1 MEKST
6 KNKLIGFG
14 AFAALTIGGI
24 MLWRLFRNP
33 TANINQSTVNF
44 DHSKQQAANLFA
56 WFGVVRVNGV
66 AVATPTFKENTLKKI
81 ALLAVNID
89 NWQVVQET
97 FTSLCGGN
105 YTVLEAAKT
114 ALSVNN
120 YGVFTS
126 YIENALKK
134 KRIVCNVPNGIT
146 LKNANEYGGVA
157 AEQFVKDDF
166 VGRCQKQDDNYYWY
180 ISEKDGNTY
189 AAPKNEFKLINNDT
203 LGISL

>member
-1 MEKST
+1 MEKTS
-6 KNKLIGFG
+6 KNKILGFG
-14 AFAALTIGGI
+14 AFALLTIGGVA
-24 MLWRLFRNP
+24 LWRLFRNP

-44 DHSKQQAANLFA
+44 DHSKQQAANLYA

-114 ALSVNN
+114 ALSVDN
-120 YGVFTS
+120 YGVFTQ
-126 YIENALKK
+126 YISNALTK
-134 KRIVCNVPNGIT
+134 KRIICSAERCTTFKNG
-146 LKNANEYGGVA
+146 ANQYGGVA
-157 AEQFVKDDF
+157 AEQFVQNDFIGRLQNSDD
-166 VGRCQKQDDNYYWY
+166 YYYYY
-180 ISEKDGNTY
+180 ISENDGNTY
-189 AAPKNEFKLINNDT
+189 CAPKTECKLI
-203 LGISL
+203 